1 MVHCWRQAI
10 VDRGIDSL
18 CNNKIVVMNI
28 ELLYASLFS
37 RYYIHTILSLQ
48 QAYKIDIAILT

>member
-1 MVHCWRQAI
+1 
-10 VDRGIDSL
+10 
-18 CNNKIVVMNI
+18 MNI